1 MHDIRRVQYFH
12 TTVQDRPGQALR
24 FLSTLGDLGINML
37 AFTAIPVGIMQTQLT
52 IFPAD
57 PAMLREEG
65 RKAGFQLDGPYHA
78 LLVQGEDVPGALVGI
93 HEKLYHA
100 GINVYASTGVG
111 SGGQYGYILYVRPED
126 FEAAA
131 TAVGL

>member
-24 FLSTLGDLGINML
+24 FLSTFGDLGIN
-37 AFTAIPVGIMQTQLT
+37 
-52 IFPAD
+52 
-57 PAMLREEG
+57 
-65 RKAGFQLDGPYHA
+65 
-78 LLVQGEDVPGALVGI
+78 
-93 HEKLYHA
+93 
-100 GINVYASTGVG
+100 VYANTGVG